1 MKISYL
7 FKESIR
13 GLSSAKLSTLA
24 SVITITLSLILI
36 SIYYNISVNS
46 NKLIKT
52 IKDKVEI
59 EVFLDDSINQDE
71 LNDLREK
78 IRTIGGVKQI
88 TYISKDE
95 AIKIFEKEFGK
106 DMLDVFES
114 NPLPASLKINLYD
127 EYKSTD
133 RMNKI
138 KAQIFTMK
146 KVQDIVY
153 PEKNLELIENNSS
166 GLLLINLVI
175 LIVISLSSV
184 FLVSNTIRLVISSKK
199 RNIEVFKLLGANNS
213 FIIAPFI
220 IDGFI
225 QGLIGGLIGVGIM
238 YGFYF
243 LFTTKF
249 STNELKID
257 FMGIEFTIFLI
268 ISGIILGVLGS
279 LISVKFFLKKEKL
292 II

>member
-1 MKISYL
+1 VKISYL

-153 PEKNLELIENNSS
+153 PEKNLELIENNSN

-199 RNIEVFKLLGANNS
+199 RNLEVFKLLGANNS

-220 IDGFI
+220 INGFI

-257 FMGIEFTIFLI
+257 FMGIDFMIFLI
-268 ISGIILGVLGS
+268 ITGIILGVLGS

>member
-153 PEKNLELIENNSS
+153 PEKNLELIENNSN

-199 RNIEVFKLLGANNS
+199 RNLEVFKLLGANNS

-220 IDGFI
+220 INGFI

-257 FMGIEFTIFLI
+257 FMGIDFMIFLI
-268 ISGIILGVLGS
+268 ITGIILGVLGS

>member
-146 KVQDIVY
+146 RVQDIVY
-153 PEKNLELIENNSS
+153 PEKNLELIENNSN

-199 RNIEVFKLLGANNS
+199 RNLEVFKLLGANNS

-220 IDGFI
+220 INGFI

-257 FMGIEFTIFLI
+257 FMGIDFMIFLI